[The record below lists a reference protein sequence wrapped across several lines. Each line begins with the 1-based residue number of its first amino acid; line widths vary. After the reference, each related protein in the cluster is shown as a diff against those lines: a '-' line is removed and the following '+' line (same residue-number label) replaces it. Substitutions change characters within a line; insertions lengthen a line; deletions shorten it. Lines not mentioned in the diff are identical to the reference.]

1 MSRPRDA
8 LPQPISDPLMAAL
21 ARYIEALEGNYPGGP
36 EELRR
41 ERLAIRRD
49 RANMPAMPDRR
60 QPPAA

>member
-1 MSRPRDA
+1 
-8 LPQPISDPLMAAL
+8 MAAL